1 MEVADRFLVRL
12 GLDVLRATCARKIE
26 LHRRPRPH
34 LAVDADMAAG
44 LLGKAIN
51 HAEAKARALALRL
64 RREERLEHTIDDGR
78 IDTGPGVAHRDHDV
92 LPRHRIGVRS
102 EEPTS
107 ELQSLMRHSYAV
119 FCLKKKKKQ

>member
-1 MEVADRFLVRL
+1 
-12 GLDVLRATCARKIE
+12 
-26 LHRRPRPH
+26 
-34 LAVDADMAAG
+34 MAAG

-92 LPRHRIGVRS
+92 LPRHRIGVALAVLAV
-102 EEPTS
+102 E
-107 ELQSLMRHSYAV
+107 RHVNRKSV
-119 FCLKKKKKQ
+119 VSGKSVSVRVDPGGGRKHKKKKI

>member
-1 MEVADRFLVRL
+1 MTPSVPT
-12 GLDVLRATCARKIE
+12 LRSSD
-26 LHRRPRPH
+26 L
-34 LAVDADMAAG
+34 AG

-92 LPRHRIGVRS
+92 LPRHRIGVALAVLAV
-102 EEPTS
+102 E
-107 ELQSLMRHSYAV
+107 RHVAGFDDEFAAV
-119 FCLKKKKKQ
+119 RQDRKSTRLNSSH